1 MDSVLPKKFSS
12 PTLNIMSWVLLVEIF
27 NEKPKGISTLETRV
41 SSKYKNFYFGLDNFS
56 DDLSSNYAKK
66 LLDECDKI
74 LIVFWEHEQG
84 DWSRIQPLLN
94 GVLGNRKKVRIIS
107 NTKQPRLERIAKIV
121 TLEDI
126 PTEELLLHELKIS

>member
-1 MDSVLPKKFSS
+1 
-12 PTLNIMSWVLLVEIF
+12 MSWVLLVEIF